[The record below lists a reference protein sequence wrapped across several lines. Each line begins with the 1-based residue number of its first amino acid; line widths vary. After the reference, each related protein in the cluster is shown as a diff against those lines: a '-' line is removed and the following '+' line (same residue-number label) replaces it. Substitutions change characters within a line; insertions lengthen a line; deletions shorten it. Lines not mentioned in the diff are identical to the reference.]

1 MTGAAKGKADTTQA
15 ASGLARISAPNLKA
29 LVATEQQRLLPGLA
43 RVAQPRARGLC
54 FQVLRDKM
62 AVPHGDH
69 PFHSDRGA
77 MRCKTSL
84 VSYIQETENDLYE
97 TWSMLHFLIVTE

>member
-1 MTGAAKGKADTTQA
+1 MTGAAKEKADTAQA

-29 LVATEQQRLLPGLA
+29 LAATEQQRLLPGLA
-43 RVAQPRARGLC
+43 RVAQPGAHGLC

-62 AVPHGDH
+62 AAPHGDY

-77 MRCKTSL
+77 LRCRTFL
-84 VSYIQETENDLYE
+84 VSYNQETENDLY
-97 TWSMLHFLIVTE
+97 